1 MSTRQKMKQ
10 IKQSELLAEVG
21 KIISS
26 DLDLSTILNSII
38 KTVAIGLKS
47 EVASLM
53 LLDEEAGELR
63 VESSYGLPY
72 EIVRNVRL
80 KLDGESISC
89 WVARTGDP
97 VMLSGKVNDNRFRG
111 ANPKIKSAI
120 SVPLKVGDEI
130 IGVIN
135 VSNAEKNVLFT
146 KENLDLL
153 VSIANQSAALVKSLK
168 LQRLLYARTQ
178 KLEVL
183 EQISSMINS
192 LFDSHELL
200 RSITAAAVELLVAK
214 GGFSFLESEGKV
226 ALSTEYVS
234 KSGPTEVSADNFL
247 KVASRVI
254 KQGAC
259 VCFSYDSEDEEIKG
273 LFSRSRMS
281 SILCC
286 PFKSKT
292 DTLGSLLVFRE
303 FPENKFTKDEVSFF
317 ETISR
322 ITGIALSN
330 AILYENLLKKHQE
343 LEKAQ
348 QGLILQERIVS
359 LAELSGG
366 IAHELKNPITVILG
380 FVELVEMGAEDP
392 RDAIKKTKEHATRAF
407 QIIEGLKRLSQN
419 KPPEPKP
426 IDLNSILDASL
437 ALLHYRFTK
446 ESVELKRN
454 FHEPKLSIL
463 ADEVQLQQIFMN
475 LISNGI
481 DALQEERTITV
492 EARLVGER
500 AVVRI
505 TDSGSG
511 IPPENIE
518 IAFQPF
524 FTTKKEG
531 SGLGLAIV
539 KDLVKANLGEI
550 TLQSEVGK
558 GTTFTIYF
566 PFQNKGN

>member
-1 MSTRQKMKQ
+1 MKKIKE
-10 IKQSELLAEVG
+10 IKQSELLTEVG

-26 DLDLSTILNSII
+26 DLDLSTILNAII
-38 KTVAIGLKS
+38 KTVAVGLKS
-47 EVASLM
+47 EIASLM
-53 LLDEEAGELR
+53 LLDEDAGELR
-63 VESSYGLPY
+63 IEASYGLPY

-97 VMLSGKVNDNRFRG
+97 VMLSGEVKDDRFRG
-111 ANPKIKSAI
+111 VNSRIKSAI
-120 SVPLKVGDEI
+120 SVPLRLRDEI

-135 VSNAEKNVLFT
+135 VSNAEKSISFT
-146 KENLDLL
+146 KEDLDLL
-153 VSIANQSAALVKSLK
+153 VLIANQSAALVKSLK

-192 LFDSHELL
+192 LFDSRELL
-200 RSITAAAVELLVAK
+200 RSITAAAVELLIAK

-234 KSGPTEVSADNFL
+234 RSGPTEASTEIFL
-247 KVASRVI
+247 KIASRVI
-254 KQGAC
+254 KQGTSAS
-259 VCFSYDSEDEEIKG
+259 FSYDSEDKEVKEF
-273 LFSRSRMS
+273 FSQNRMS
-281 SILCC
+281 FVLCC

-303 FPENKFTKDEVSFF
+303 FPENKFTRDEVSFF

-359 LAELSGG
+359 LAELSGS

-380 FVELVEMGAEDP
+380 FAELVEMGAEDP
-392 RDAIKKTKEHATRAF
+392 REAIKKTKEHATRAF

-419 KPPEPKP
+419 KPPEPRP
-426 IDLNSILDASL
+426 VDLNSILDASL

-446 ESVELKRN
+446 ESVELRRN
-454 FHEPKLSIL
+454 FHEPKLSVL
-463 ADEVQLQQIFMN
+463 ADEVQFQQIFMN

-481 DALQEERTITV
+481 DALQETKTITV
-492 EARLVGER
+492 ETRLAGER
-500 AVVRI
+500 AIVRI

-518 IAFQPF
+518 TVFQPF

-550 TLQSEVGK
+550 SLQSKAGT
-558 GTTFTIYF
+558 GTTFTVSF
-566 PFQNKGN
+566 PFQGN

>member
-1 MSTRQKMKQ
+1 MEQ
-10 IKQSELLAEVG
+10 IKQSELLTEIG

-26 DLDLSTILNSII
+26 DLDLDTVLNSII
-38 KTVAIGLKS
+38 KTVAVGLKS

-53 LLDEEAGELR
+53 LLDEEAGELKI
-63 VESSYGLPY
+63 EASYGLPY
-72 EIVRNVRL
+72 EIAKNVRL

-97 VMLSGKVNDNRFRG
+97 VMLSGEIKDDRFKG
-111 ANPKIKSAI
+111 ANSKIKSAI
-120 SVPLKVGDEI
+120 SVPLKIGDEI

-135 VSNAEKNVLFT
+135 VSNVGENVSFVEKD
-146 KENLDLL
+146 LDLL
-153 VSIANQSAALVKSLK
+153 VSIAGQSAALVKSLK

-192 LFDSHELL
+192 LFNSQELL
-200 RSITAAAVELLVAK
+200 RNITAAAVELLVAK
-214 GGFSFLESEGKV
+214 GGFSFLETEGKIT
-226 ALSTEYVS
+226 LSTEYVS
-234 KSGPTEVSADNFL
+234 KSGPTEINPDNFL
-247 KVASRVI
+247 TIASRVSQ
-254 KQGAC
+254 QGTC

-273 LFSRSRMS
+273 IFSRSRMS

-286 PFKSKT
+286 PFKLKT

-303 FPENKFTKDEVSFF
+303 FPENKFTRDEISFF

-380 FVELVEMGAEDP
+380 FAELVEMGAEEP
-392 RDAIKKTKEHATRAF
+392 VKAIKKIREHATRAF
-407 QIIEGLKRLSQN
+407 RIIEGLKRLSQN
-419 KPPEPKP
+419 KPPEPKSV
-426 IDLNSILDASL
+426 DLNSILDASL
-437 ALLHYRFTK
+437 ALLHYRFIK
-446 ESVELKRN
+446 ENVELKKN
-454 FHEPKLSIL
+454 FHEPKISIM

-475 LISNGI
+475 LIGNGI
-481 DALQEERTITV
+481 DALQEEKIITV
-492 EARLVGER
+492 EARLTGER
-500 AVVRI
+500 AVVVI
-505 TDSGSG
+505 KDSGGG
-511 IPPENIE
+511 ILPENINTV
-518 IAFQPF
+518 FQPF

-550 TLQSEVGK
+550 TIQSEVGR
-558 GTTFTIYF
+558 GTTFTVSF
-566 PFQNKGN
+566 PLQNNKENQV

>member
-1 MSTRQKMKQ
+1 MKQ

-26 DLDLSTILNSII
+26 DLNLNTILNIII
-38 KTVAIGLKS
+38 KTVDIGLKS

-53 LLDEEAGELR
+53 LLDEEAGELKI
-63 VESSYGLPY
+63 ETSYGLPY
-72 EIVRNVRL
+72 EIARNVRL

-97 VMLSGKVNDNRFRG
+97 VLLSGKVQDDRFKG
-111 ANPKIKSAI
+111 ANAKIKSAI
-120 SVPLKVGDEI
+120 SVPLKIGDEI

-135 VSNAEKNVLFT
+135 VSNVGENVSFVEKD
-146 KENLDLL
+146 LDLL

-168 LQRLLYARTQ
+168 LQKLLYARTQ

-183 EQISSMINS
+183 EQISGMINS
-192 LFDSHELL
+192 LFNSHELL
-200 RSITAAAVELLVAK
+200 RNITAAAVELLVAK
-214 GGFSFLESEGKV
+214 GGFSFLESEGKIT
-226 ALSTEYVS
+226 LSTEYIS
-234 KSGPTEVSADNFL
+234 KSGPTEVSTDNFL
-247 KVASRVI
+247 KVAARVTE
-254 KQGAC
+254 QGAC
-259 VCFSYDSEDEEIKG
+259 ACFSYDSKDEEIKE
-273 LFSRSRMS
+273 LFSKSRMS

-303 FPENKFTKDEVSFF
+303 FPESKFTKDEVSFF

-343 LEKAQ
+343 LERAQ

-380 FVELVEMGAEDP
+380 FAELVELGVEEP
-392 RDAIKKTKEHATRAF
+392 KQAIKKIEEHAFRASR
-407 QIIEGLKRLSQN
+407 IIEGLKRLSQN

-426 IDLNSILDASL
+426 IDLNSIIDASL

-446 ESVELKRN
+446 EKVELKKS
-454 FHEPKLSIL
+454 FYEPLLTIL

-475 LISNGI
+475 LINNGM
-481 DALQEERTITV
+481 DALQEKKVITV

-500 AVVRI
+500 AVVI
-505 TDSGSG
+505 
-511 IPPENIE
+511 I
-518 IAFQPF
+518 
-524 FTTKKEG
+524 
-531 SGLGLAIV
+531 
-539 KDLVKANLGEI
+539 KD
-550 TLQSEVGK
+550 
-558 GTTFTIYF
+558 
-566 PFQNKGN
+566 

>member
-1 MSTRQKMKQ
+1 MEKIEQV
-10 IKQSELLAEVG
+10 KQSELLSEVG

-26 DLDLSTILNSII
+26 DLDLDTILNLII
-38 KTVAIGLKS
+38 KTVAVGLKS
-47 EVASLM
+47 EVSSLM
-53 LLDEEAGELR
+53 LLDEEVGELKI
-63 VESSYGLPY
+63 ESSYGLPY

-89 WVARTGDP
+89 WVARTGNP
-97 VMLSGKVNDNRFRG
+97 VMLSGEVNDDRFKG
-111 ANPKIKSAI
+111 ANARIKSAI
-120 SVPLKVGDEI
+120 SVPLKIGDEI

-135 VSNAEKNVLFT
+135 VSNVGENVSFVEKD
-146 KENLDLL
+146 LDLL

-183 EQISSMINS
+183 EQISAMINS
-192 LFDSHELL
+192 LFNSGELL
-200 RSITAAAVELLVAK
+200 RNITAAAVELLLAR

-226 ALSTEYVS
+226 ALSTEYFS
-234 KSGPTEVSADNFL
+234 KSGPAEISADNFL
-247 KVASRVI
+247 EVGSRVVE
-254 KQGAC
+254 QGNC
-259 VCFSYDSEDEEIKG
+259 VCFSSDSKDEEVKK
-273 LFSRSRMS
+273 LFSESRIS

-303 FPENKFTKDEVSFF
+303 FPESKFTRDEVSFF

-330 AILYENLLKKHQE
+330 AILYENILKKHQE

-348 QGLILQERIVS
+348 QRLILQERIVS

-380 FVELVEMGAEDP
+380 FAELVEMGAEDP
-392 RDAIKKTKEHATRAF
+392 AAAVKKINEHALRASR
-407 QIIEGLKRLSQN
+407 IIEGLKRLSQN

-426 IDLNSILDASL
+426 VDLNSILDASL
-437 ALLHYRFTK
+437 ALLHYRFTR
-446 ESVELKRN
+446 ENVELKKS
-454 FHEPKLSIL
+454 FHESLLPVM

-475 LISNGI
+475 LVNNGI
-481 DALQEERTITV
+481 DALHEERVMTV
-492 EARLVGER
+492 ESRLVEER
-500 AVVRI
+500 AVVMI
-505 TDSGSG
+505 KDSGCG
-511 IPPENIE
+511 IFPENINTV
-518 IAFQPF
+518 FQPF

-550 TLQSEVGK
+550 MLQSEIGK
-558 GTTFTIYF
+558 GTTFTVSF
-566 PFQNKGN
+566 PFQNKEN